1 MQRSDF
7 RHVLLLPIRWG
18 DMDALGHVNNVEYLR
33 YLESGRIAYM
43 ETIQPAELP
52 VTRHIVLADI
62 QCRFRQQL
70 NYPAMLEVMTRID
83 RIGNRSM
90 RFQSAIY
97 VQGADQPAAT
107 STGVLVW
114 FDFASQQSAP
124 VPTPLRSAIIDYEPI
139 PPTT

>member
-7 RHVLLLPIRWG
+7 RHVLQLPVRWG

-43 ETIQPAELP
+43 DTVQPPELP
-52 VTRHIVLADI
+52 ADQHIVLADI

-90 RFQSAIY
+90 RFQSAIH
-97 VQGADQPAAT
+97 VQGSDEPAAT
-107 STGVLVW
+107 SSGVLVW
-114 FDFASQQSAP
+114 FDFAAQKSAP
-124 VPTPLRSAIIDYEPI
+124 IPAAVRSAIIEYEHV